1 MAQQDITGL
10 LTGMFSG
17 DPAALNQK
25 LLAQKAV
32 ASNPNLLATTQTQ
45 IGNAPEQLA
54 RMRQSVG
61 GMFGQDKKLFL
72 FLKELILQK
81 DLLYKESLRLRPK
94 KQMIRMV

>member
-32 ASNPNLLATTQTQ
+32 ASNPNLLTC
-45 IGNAPEQLA
+45 
-54 RMRQSVG
+54 VV
-61 GMFGQDKKLFL
+61 QDRKSK
-72 FLKELILQK
+72 
-81 DLLYKESLRLRPK
+81 SS
-94 KQMIRMV
+94 